1 MSRHESLPRG
11 PAGVLAGACPD
22 ARHGTGLGQRRRLCP
37 SPSRSSS
44 GNQVTPSCARFLV
57 CGTAGTGRPRGPDR
71 ALRSCAARC

>member
-1 MSRHESLPRG
+1 MSRHESLPRE

-44 GNQVTPSCARFLV
+44 GNQVTR
-57 CGTAGTGRPRGPDR
+57 
-71 ALRSCAARC
+71 